1 MKATDSSPIVKRS
14 LEEWADLLRAEEMPI
29 FSNTAHGICAAL
41 DDKQKGALELA
52 SIILQDPNLTAK
64 LLKFSNSPYYNPSRQ
79 RISTITRAIVILGV
93 QVIRELTLAC
103 SFFESILSPTNK
115 ERANIEIAK
124 ALHSAVQARE
134 LAISLRDPSPEE
146 IFVATLLHNIGQVAF
161 WCSDN
166 KQTTTLQA
174 KIASDDS
181 NSIETEKKVL
191 GFYLSDLG
199 KKLCKAWQLTGL
211 ISNAINHP
219 DSSDK
224 RIQIVR
230 LGHLIC
236 DAVHQGWDSETMEAC
251 LSQLQEAT
259 GKDVDDIK
267 AKIKAN
273 IQRAVDIAGQFGAH
287 DASQYISCEKPTS
300 EVETVAEEEPQPNKK
315 LIQYQILQDITAHM
329 SGKFDLNV
337 LFEMVLEGIHRGVEM
352 DRTLFMLLSPDKKS
366 LNEIISMGWLKQDI
380 NKKIHIHNNDPSGN
394 LLFDALNEQD
404 DVWYN
409 PDQHSALYTTQIEVT
424 LGKHEAF
431 VFPVHV
437 EGKAMGLIYCD
448 RGIVHRAL
456 SKEDFYSAKNFVNQA
471 KIGLLIYRMQKS
483 MSQNT

>member
-1 MKATDSSPIVKRS
+1 MKATDSLPIIKRS
-14 LEEWADLLRAEEMPI
+14 LEDWTELLRVEEMPI
-29 FSNTAHGICAAL
+29 FSNTAQGICSAL

-52 SIILQDPNLTAK
+52 SVILRDPNLTAK

-93 QVIRELTLAC
+93 QMIRELTLAC
-103 SFFESILSPTNK
+103 SFFESILSSTNK

-124 ALHSAVQARE
+124 AIHSAVQARE
-134 LAISLRDPSPEE
+134 LALSLRDPSPEE
-146 IFVATLLHNIGQVAF
+146 VFVATLLHNIGQVAF

-166 KQTTTLQA
+166 KQSARLQA
-174 KIASDDS
+174 EIASDKS
-181 NSIETEKKVL
+181 GSTESEKKIL

-199 KKLCKAWQLTGL
+199 KKLCTAWQLTGL

-230 LGHLIC
+230 LGRQIC
-236 DAVHQGWDSETMEAC
+236 QAVYQGWDSDEMQAC
-251 LSQLQEAT
+251 LSRVQEVT
-259 GKDVDDIK
+259 GQDIEDIK
-267 AKIKAN
+267 SNIKAN
-273 IQRAVDIAGQFGAH
+273 VLRAVDIAGQFGAH
-287 DASQYISCEKPTS
+287 GASKYISSDKPMA
-300 EVETVAEEEPQPNKK
+300 EAETEEEPQANKK

-380 NKKIHIHNNDPSGN
+380 SKKINIYNNDPSGN

-409 PDQHSALYTTQIEVT
+409 PKQHAALYTTQIELA

-456 SKEDFYSAKNFVNQA
+456 NKEDFYAAKNFVNQA

-483 MSQNT
+483 MNQGT